1 MSSTSGDDEF
11 DWKLFSP
18 EHSIDEHRPP
28 QPSYQYEQD
37 EIMPDNPNESA
48 MDTSAALPIEQ
59 QKVFPSTSTSMDVS
73 MTWMAK
79 VGSFSGPHKNIMEP
93 REFVDRFETAIMQGN
108 WTNKVA
114 VANFGQVLQGPAKM
128 WYANTLIEHPNRS
141 KLWVEIKKLFQ
152 DEFQAKSTN
161 TETRNQLNKLR
172 QEKDESVQT
181 FSFRVQY
188 IINSLFPVPQLS
200 DEPTELQLGIAKVM
214 KERNLLEMTVFFSSG
229 LKADIRRACEA
240 MPGFETFDWKDT
252 VLAARKHEKILSG
265 DEKSLAELK
274 QNVGE
279 EDVDKQ
285 LAAVELF
292 KKELMAKKHGGN
304 ATNWRGNGN
313 RGFGNRRGRGRGGN
327 NGGQKRRIRCY
338 RCQKWGTHIASKCPV
353 PQNQLSE
360 LKADDE
366 TTDPGTPHPFENP
379 KGTASGNE

>member
-1 MSSTSGDDEF
+1 MRFMSSPSEDF
-11 DWKLFSP
+11 NWQLFSP
-18 EHSIDEHRPP
+18 EHSINEQRPP
-28 QPSYQYEQD
+28 QPSYQHEQE
-37 EIMPDNPNESA
+37 EIMPSDSD

-128 WYANTLIEHPNRS
+128 WYANTLIEHPNKS
-141 KLWVEIKKLFQ
+141 KLWMEVKRLFQ
-152 DEFQAKSTN
+152 EEFQAKSTN

-188 IINSLFPVPQLS
+188 IINSLFPVPKLGENPS
-200 DEPTELQLGIAKVM
+200 ELQLGIAKVM

-240 MPGFETFDWKDT
+240 MPGFETFDYRDT

-379 KGTASGNE
+379 KGAASGNE

>member
-1 MSSTSGDDEF
+1 MRFMSSPPSEEEF
-11 DWKLFSP
+11 NWQVFTP
-18 EHSIDEHRPP
+18 EQTIDEQRPP
-28 QPSYQYEQD
+28 QPSYQQG
-37 EIMPDNPNESA
+37 EIMPDSA
-48 MDTSAALPIEQ
+48 MDTSAELPIEQ

-93 REFVDRFETAIMQGN
+93 RELVDRFETAIMQGN
-108 WTNKVA
+108 WTNKVS

-128 WYANTLIEHPNRS
+128 WYANTLIEHPNKS
-141 KLWVEIKKLFQ
+141 KLWMEVKRLFQ
-152 DEFQAKSTN
+152 EEFQAKSTN

-188 IINSLFPVPQLS
+188 IINSLFPVPKLS
-200 DEPTELQLGIAKVM
+200 ENPSELQLGIAKVM

-240 MPGFETFDWKDT
+240 MPGFETFDWRDT